1 MNEVDLARL
10 AAVLPDYTLGDPLG
24 KGASGLVL
32 AGWHRGM
39 HRDVAVK
46 VMARGYGRAD
56 DGFAAEARIAAR
68 FDHPH
73 VIRVYD
79 YVERDGLRVLVM
91 EMLAGGTLT
100 RRRARMSP
108 QAACA
113 VGLAAAS
120 ALTYVHGRGV
130 LHRDIKPD
138 NILFDAAG
146 QLKVADFGIAKIV
159 DGTSPGASTVIGTP
173 RYMAPEQLSG
183 GRLMPASDLYSLGV
197 VLLELLT
204 GAEAF
209 DPATFV
215 RPAGG
220 LDRPAGGFGP
230 HHVATPAADIA
241 GPVAAVVAS
250 TLARD
255 PQARPE
261 SAKAFAL
268 SLARAAAAAYGPDWL
283 DRCGLPL
290 HLDADV
296 RSEANRRLP
305 AGAGPRAWRQG
316 PAPAPAI
323 AAAPALT
330 PPPAVGS
337 APAEAGSGARGR
349 TPTVAGNPTVRGTG
363 SRFGIG
369 RRVAPRPAGPPLA
382 GHAGW
387 VLAADFSSD
396 GAIMATS
403 AKDGE
408 VLLWDVAE
416 PAAPRSIGR
425 LPDGPDDGVTSVV
438 FSPDGRTLAGTSWDG
453 SLRLW
458 DVTRPGAPHLLGRP
472 LRAHAGPVRSAAFAT
487 DGRML
492 ATGSDDRSVQLWDMA
507 DRGAPRPLGGPV
519 TGATSFVTSV
529 AFAPDDHLL
538 VAAGYDRDVLFWDI
552 TNRHAPRRLART
564 VAGPT
569 SALVAAFAPDGR
581 TLATGGVDGVI
592 RLWDVTVP
600 DRPTAL
606 GRPLAGHD
614 NRVWAL
620 AFAPDGRTLASGG
633 FDNVVRLWD
642 TSERTRAR
650 PRGRP
655 LAGHADW
662 VMSVRFAPH
671 GRILASTGKDQTIR
685 LWSLP

>member
-1 MNEVDLARL
+1 
-10 AAVLPDYTLGDPLG
+10 
-24 KGASGLVL
+24 
-32 AGWHRGM
+32 
-39 HRDVAVK
+39 
-46 VMARGYGRAD
+46 
-56 DGFAAEARIAAR
+56 
-68 FDHPH
+68 
-73 VIRVYD
+73 
-79 YVERDGLRVLVM
+79 
-91 EMLAGGTLT
+91 
-100 RRRARMSP
+100 
-108 QAACA
+108 
-113 VGLAAAS
+113 
-120 ALTYVHGRGV
+120 
-130 LHRDIKPD
+130 
-138 NILFDAAG
+138 
-146 QLKVADFGIAKIV
+146 
-159 DGTSPGASTVIGTP
+159 
-173 RYMAPEQLSG
+173 
-183 GRLMPASDLYSLGV
+183 MPASDLYSLGV

-241 GPVAAVVAS
+241 GPLAAVVAS

-296 RSEANRRLP
+296 RSEATRRLP
-305 AGAGPRAWRQG
+305 AGAGPRAWRQR

-458 DVTRPGAPHLLGRP
+458 DVP
-472 LRAHAGPVRSAAFAT
+472 GPVLPICWA
-487 DGRML
+487 GR
-492 ATGSDDRSVQLWDMA
+492 
-507 DRGAPRPLGGPV
+507 
-519 TGATSFVTSV
+519 
-529 AFAPDDHLL
+529 
-538 VAAGYDRDVLFWDI
+538 
-552 TNRHAPRRLART
+552 
-564 VAGPT
+564 
-569 SALVAAFAPDGR
+569 
-581 TLATGGVDGVI
+581 
-592 RLWDVTVP
+592 
-600 DRPTAL
+600 
-606 GRPLAGHD
+606 
-614 NRVWAL
+614 
-620 AFAPDGRTLASGG
+620 
-633 FDNVVRLWD
+633 
-642 TSERTRAR
+642 
-650 PRGRP
+650 
-655 LAGHADW
+655 
-662 VMSVRFAPH
+662 
-671 GRILASTGKDQTIR
+671 
-685 LWSLP
+685 